1 MNHINNITKKLFD
14 KLDKSD
20 KLKEKNFDPTYL
32 EAVFGNKVDVK
43 ELRKKEI
50 TDLLTSLQPCLL
62 AEYKFNI
69 KHTRPKQ
76 VMEQLEHY
84 IRYVKQCN
92 YWLEKE
98 ETGYKKIDIAYLKD
112 VKQRYGCNKTI
123 SSNE

>member
-1 MNHINNITKKLFD
+1 MNHINDITKKLFN

-50 TDLLTSLQPCLL
+50 TDLLNSLQPCLSE
-62 AEYKFNI
+62 EYKFNI
-69 KHTRPKQ
+69 QHPRPPQ

-84 IRYVKQCN
+84 IRYIKQCS
-92 YWLEKE
+92 YWLDKE
-98 ETGYKKIDIAYLKD
+98 ESGYKKIDIAYLND
-112 VKQRYGCNKTI
+112 VSKRFSCKRI
-123 SSNE
+123 KK